1 MEALFALLNSFKL
14 NIFAPRTINN
24 ISIYA
29 EKIKM
34 QDFQELY
41 QEAFIN
47 NLASKLASKGI
58 TEQDIHKLSL
68 LLQKESKNGQLNEN
82 IFRKGWDWLVARA
95 GMSNNP
101 AQLAQQ
107 AKQVK
112 SSLNSFRASMQ
123 RMGMQAPDFDQL
135 LAQVNQ
141 AVDTAA
147 VTAQQQAA
155 QQQQQ
160 AAAAAPGGETAP
172 APTAP
177 GTKPAPKPRTRP
189 APGTKPAP
197 KPRTRPAPG
206 TKPAPKPRTKPAPKP
221 GPTA

>member
-29 EKIKM
+29 EKTKM

-41 QEAFIN
+41 REASIN

-68 LLQKESKNGQLNEN
+68 LLQKESKNGQVNEN

-177 GTKPAPKPRTRP
+177 GTKPAPKPRKKP
-189 APGTKPAP
+189 APVTNPAP
-197 KPRTRPAPG
+197 KPRK
-206 TKPAPKPRTKPAPKP
+206 KPVPKP
-221 GPTA
+221 GPTT

>member
-1 MEALFALLNSFKL
+1 
-14 NIFAPRTINN
+14 
-24 ISIYA
+24 
-29 EKIKM
+29 M

-41 QEAFIN
+41 REAFIN

>member
-68 LLQKESKNGQLNEN
+68 LLQKESKNGQVNEN

-160 AAAAAPGGETAP
+160 QQQQAAAAAPGGETAP

-197 KPRTRPAPG
+197 KPRT
-206 TKPAPKPRTKPAPKP
+206 KPAPKP

>member
-160 AAAAAPGGETAP
+160 QQAAAAAPGGETAP

-197 KPRTRPAPG
+197 KPRT
-206 TKPAPKPRTKPAPKP
+206 KPAPKP

>member
-197 KPRTRPAPG
+197 KPRT
-206 TKPAPKPRTKPAPKP
+206 KPAPKP